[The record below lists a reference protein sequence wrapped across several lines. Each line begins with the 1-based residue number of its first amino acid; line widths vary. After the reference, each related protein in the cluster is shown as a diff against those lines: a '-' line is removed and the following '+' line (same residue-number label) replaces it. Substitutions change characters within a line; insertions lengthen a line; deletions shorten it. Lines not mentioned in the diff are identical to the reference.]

1 MNPCPVGFSREQKQ
15 NTDKIIEKWTV
26 CLLCQAQLQVPASP
40 QQPKSRFQAFKESP
54 LYTIAL
60 NGAFFVAGVAFIQ
73 SPLMDMLAP
82 QL

>member
-1 MNPCPVGFSREQKQ
+1 MPDAG
-15 NTDKIIEKWTV
+15 
-26 CLLCQAQLQVPASP
+26 AGAASS

-54 LYTIAL
+54 LYTIVL
-60 NGAFFVAGVAFIQ
+60 NGTFFIAGVAFIQ

>member
-1 MNPCPVGFSREQKQ
+1 MFAMPDAG
-15 NTDKIIEKWTV
+15 
-26 CLLCQAQLQVPASP
+26 AGAASS

-54 LYTIAL
+54 LYTIVL
-60 NGAFFVAGVAFIQ
+60 NGTFFIAGVAFIQ

>member
-1 MNPCPVGFSREQKQ
+1 MNGMFAMPGAGAGAAV
-15 NTDKIIEKWTV
+15 
-26 CLLCQAQLQVPASP
+26 P

-60 NGAFFVAGVAFIQ
+60 NGTFFIAGVAFIQ

>member
-1 MNPCPVGFSREQKQ
+1 MPDAG
-15 NTDKIIEKWTV
+15 
-26 CLLCQAQLQVPASP
+26 AGAASS

-60 NGAFFVAGVAFIQ
+60 NGTFFIAGVAFIQ

>member
-1 MNPCPVGFSREQKQ
+1 MSSAAMFGMPR
-15 NTDKIIEKWTV
+15 
-26 CLLCQAQLQVPASP
+26 AAPAAP
-40 QQPKSRFQAFKESP
+40 AAPKSRLQKFKESP

-60 NGAFFVAGVAFIQ
+60 NSAFFIGGVAFIQ